1 MKRLHLGAKVART
14 HMDCNGLRFTPGAPV
29 EAVPARAFPQ
39 PPRAGTFF
47 SAGTVPDAAVER
59 LWLEL
64 IGCPATTF
72 VVVDRFDCATAHLFN
87 GAGRRRRRMA
97 SALAGTFII
106 LSIGILMAHAIDAFR
121 SGS

>member
-1 MKRLHLGAKVART
+1 MGIASPWDA
-14 HMDCNGLRFTPGAPV
+14 V
-29 EAVPARAFPQ
+29 EAVPARASRQ
-39 PPRAGTFF
+39 PPRSGTFF
-47 SAGTVPDAAVER
+47 DAGIVPDVAVEQ

-72 VVVDRFDCATAHLFN
+72 VVVNRFDCATAHPFN
-87 GAGRRRRRMA
+87 GAERRRRRMA

-106 LSIGILMAHAIDAFR
+106 LSIGILIAHAMDAVR